1 VNLEQKEERGM
12 KKLTM
17 DIGFLFDG
25 GTFSNTGCGACGR
38 RYRDHYVPVPFSGW
52 RGEEYGEKYAM
63 NGVFYFCD
71 VLCGDCLLS
80 SPAELAAKIR
90 TRAEQALRKPN
101 TRRKQRVEAEGMIE
115 FAGELEKVGDLRDL
129 PDGIMAVK
137 IGEAYQE
144 IKKPRPHRA
153 RKAA

>member
-1 VNLEQKEERGM
+1 MR
-12 KKLTM
+12 KKLSM
-17 DIGFLFDG
+17 DISFLFDA
-25 GTFSNTGCGACGR
+25 GTFSHAGCEVCRR
-38 RYRDHYVPVPFSGW
+38 RYRDHDMPVPLSGW

-63 NGVFYFCD
+63 NGVFYFLG

-90 TRAEQALRKPN
+90 ILAGEILRKPN

-115 FAGELEKVGDLRDL
+115 FAGELEKVGSLKDL
-129 PDGIMAVK
+129 PGGVMAVK
-137 IGEAYQE
+137 IGEAYRE
-144 IKKPRPHRA
+144 IEKPRPQRT